1 MTVQLGDM
9 VSPERWLSKPKIGCP
24 VAVGSWGEPHKK
36 LGEVGGQSG
45 IRKPFFTFDMW
56 FVYVR

>member
-9 VSPERWLSKPKIGCP
+9 VSPERWLSNPKIGCP